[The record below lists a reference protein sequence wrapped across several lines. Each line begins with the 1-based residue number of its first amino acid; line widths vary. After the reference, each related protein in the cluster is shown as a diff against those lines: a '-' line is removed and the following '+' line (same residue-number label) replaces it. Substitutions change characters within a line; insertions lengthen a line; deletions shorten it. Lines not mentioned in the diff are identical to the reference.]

1 MTIFICWWNAPL
13 FNLQIGA
20 NLAMRSAAF
29 WALFGQIREA
39 YETTA
44 G

>member
-1 MTIFICWWNAPL
+1 MTICICGWIAPL

-20 NLAMRSAAF
+20 KLSMRSAAL

-39 YETTA
+39 
-44 G
+44 